1 MNRFPV
7 PRLVRVL
14 SVASTLVFL
23 ASCGG
28 GKDSPPPSATATKL
42 HYVNPP
48 ASGFRLEVDPAT
60 NDAAHLV
67 LNLMG
72 PSATAATGVAFF
84 LTGEPTAVAWG
95 NPGGADPYAKAGSAF
110 TLGAVPLFKTKLTQG
125 TGDLQVGLFQ
135 TGAPTH
141 GLGSASIV
149 SLALDLKTGTGL
161 LAGTRVGLAPTV
173 GKTSKYLDGQGTDQT
188 MTIGVGVLTA
198 Q

>member
-1 MNRFPV
+1 MNRFPALR
-7 PRLVRVL
+7 RLRIL
-14 SVASTLVFL
+14 NVASALVIL
-23 ASCGG
+23 AACGG
-28 GKDSPPPSATATKL
+28 GKDSPPPSVTATKL

-60 NDAAHLV
+60 NDSAHLV

-72 PSATAATGVAFF
+72 PSGTAASGVAFF
-84 LTGEPTAVAWG
+84 LTSDATAVAWG
-95 NPGGADPYAKAGSAF
+95 SPGGAEPYAKAGSAF
-110 TLGAVPLFKTKLTQG
+110 TLGAVPMFKSKLSQG

-135 TGAPTH
+135 TGAPAQ
-141 GLGSASIV
+141 GLGSAPIV

-173 GKTSKYLDGQGTDQT
+173 GKTSKYLDAQGTDQT
-188 MTIGVGVLTA
+188 ISIGVGVLTA